1 VKADHLSYFLGFDG
15 GGSKTDCVLVDE
27 HGVLLA
33 SAYGSASNPLRT
45 GYAKTWF
52 ALSST
57 ADAVLARQKIKS
69 TDIAGIC
76 AGLGG
81 AARTQVARRIA
92 SFLER
97 SFPNAAVQ
105 VTSDMDI
112 ALAAAVGEGRGI
124 VLIAGTGSV
133 AFGRTGEGVTAR
145 AGGFGPWIGDEG
157 SGFEIGK
164 LAAAAASRDVDAR
177 GAQTMLSERIFKDLD
192 CRDWNELFERIA
204 KSADDVFPRLFP
216 TVAQVAHAGDPVA
229 CEILQHAAASLSDLA
244 YNVAKKLQLAGEEFP
259 LAKVGGMH
267 GRSKLLDAELD
278 ARLAAVLPRAIMV
291 PLAIPPALAAARM
304 ASSAASGHSPVAKAA
319 DVT

>member
-1 VKADHLSYFLGFDG
+1 MSYFLGFDG

-27 HGVLLA
+27 HGAVLA

-69 TDIAGIC
+69 TDISGIC

-92 SFLER
+92 TFLER

-105 VTSDMDI
+105 VTSDMEI
-112 ALAAAVGEGRGI
+112 ALSAAVGDGKGV

-133 AFGRTGEGVTAR
+133 AFGRNASGLTAR

-164 LAAAAASRDVDAR
+164 LAAAAVSREADAR
-177 GAQTMLSERIFKDLD
+177 GPQTALTERIFKDLD

-216 TVAQVAHAGDPVA
+216 TVAKAGDGGDPVA
-229 CEILQHAAASLSDLA
+229 CEILQHAAASLSDLTF
-244 YNVAKKLQLAGEEFP
+244 NVAKKLRLTSEEFS

-278 ARLAAVLPRAIMV
+278 ARLAAVLPHAKMV
-291 PLAIPPALAAARM
+291 PLAISPALAAARM
-304 ASSAASGHSPVAKAA
+304 ASSAASGPNRIAKAVDA
-319 DVT
+319 V

>member
-1 VKADHLSYFLGFDG
+1 LSYFLGFDG

-27 HGVLLA
+27 HGAVLA

-69 TDIAGIC
+69 TDISGIC

-105 VTSDMDI
+105 VTSDMEI
-112 ALAAAVGEGRGI
+112 ALSAAAGDGKGI

-133 AFGRTGEGVTAR
+133 AFGRNASGLTAR

-164 LAAAAASRDVDAR
+164 LAAAAVSREVDAR
-177 GAQTMLSERIFKDLD
+177 GPQTVLTERIFKDLD

-216 TVAQVAHAGDPVA
+216 TVAKVGDGGDPVA
-229 CEILQHAAASLSDLA
+229 CELLQHAAASLSDLTF
-244 YNVAKKLQLAGEEFP
+244 NVAKKLQLTGEEFP

-267 GRSKLLDAELD
+267 GRSKVLDAELD
-278 ARLAAVLPRAIMV
+278 ARLAAVLPHAKVV
-291 PLAIPPALAAARM
+291 PLAISPALAAARM
-304 ASSAASGHSPVAKAA
+304 ASAAASGPDRIAKAVDA
-319 DVT
+319 V

>member
-1 VKADHLSYFLGFDG
+1 LSYFLGFDG

-27 HGVLLA
+27 SGNVLAGSHGN
-33 SAYGSASNPLRT
+33 ASNPLRA

-57 ADAVLARQKIKS
+57 ADAVLARQKIRS

-81 AARTQVARRIA
+81 AARAQVARRIA
-92 SFLER
+92 NFLER

-105 VTSDMDI
+105 VTSDMEI
-112 ALAAAVGEGRGI
+112 ALSAAVGDGKGI

-133 AFGRTGEGVTAR
+133 AFGRGDSGLTAR
-145 AGGFGPWIGDEG
+145 AGGFGPYIGDEG

-177 GAQTMLSERIFKDLD
+177 GPHTMLTDRIFKDLD

-216 TVAQVAHAGDPVA
+216 TVAKAGDAGDPVA
-229 CEILQHAAASLSDLA
+229 REILQNAAASLGDLA
-244 YNVAKKLQLAGEEFP
+244 YSVAKKLQLTGEEFP

-278 ARLAAVLPRAIMV
+278 AKLAAVLPGAVMV
-291 PLAIPPALAAARM
+291 PLAVSPALAAARM
-304 ASSAASGHSPVAKAA
+304 ASAAASGDSPVAKAA
-319 DVT
+319 DAI

>member
-1 VKADHLSYFLGFDG
+1 LSYFLGFDG

-27 HGVLLA
+27 HGAVLA

-69 TDIAGIC
+69 TDISGIC

-105 VTSDMDI
+105 VTSDMEI
-112 ALAAAVGEGRGI
+112 ALSAAAGDGKGI

-133 AFGRTGEGVTAR
+133 AFGRNASGLTAR

-164 LAAAAASRDVDAR
+164 LAAAAVSREVDAR
-177 GAQTMLSERIFKDLD
+177 GPQTVLTERIFKDLD

-216 TVAQVAHAGDPVA
+216 TVAKAGDGGDPVA
-229 CEILQHAAASLSDLA
+229 CELLQHAAASLSDLTF
-244 YNVAKKLQLAGEEFP
+244 NVAKKLQLTGEEFP

-267 GRSKLLDAELD
+267 GRSKVLDAELD
-278 ARLAAVLPRAIMV
+278 ARLAAVLPHAKVV
-291 PLAIPPALAAARM
+291 PLAISPALAAARM
-304 ASSAASGHSPVAKAA
+304 ASAAASGPDRIAKAVDA
-319 DVT
+319 V

>member
-1 VKADHLSYFLGFDG
+1 MSYFLGFDG

-177 GAQTMLSERIFKDLD
+177 SPQTMLSERIFKDLD

-216 TVAQVAHAGDPVA
+216 TVAKVAHAGDPVA

-291 PLAIPPALAAARM
+291 PLAISPALAAARM

-319 DVT
+319 DVI

>member
-1 VKADHLSYFLGFDG
+1 LSYFLGFDG

-27 HGVLLA
+27 HGAVLA

-69 TDIAGIC
+69 TDISGIC

-92 SFLER
+92 TFLER

-105 VTSDMDI
+105 VTSDMEI
-112 ALAAAVGEGRGI
+112 ALSAAVGDGKGV

-133 AFGRTGEGVTAR
+133 AFGRNASGLTAR

-164 LAAAAASRDVDAR
+164 LAAAAVSREADAR
-177 GAQTMLSERIFKDLD
+177 GPQTALTERIFKDLD

-216 TVAQVAHAGDPVA
+216 TVAKAGDGGDPVA
-229 CEILQHAAASLSDLA
+229 CEILQHAAASLSDLTF
-244 YNVAKKLQLAGEEFP
+244 NVAKKLRLTSEEFS

-278 ARLAAVLPRAIMV
+278 ARLAAVLPHAKMV
-291 PLAIPPALAAARM
+291 PLAISPALAAARM
-304 ASSAASGHSPVAKAA
+304 ASSAASGPNRIAKAVDA
-319 DVT
+319 V

>member
-1 VKADHLSYFLGFDG
+1 
-15 GGSKTDCVLVDE
+15 VLVDE
-27 HGVLLA
+27 HGAVLA

-112 ALAAAVGEGRGI
+112 ALAAAAGEGRGI

-133 AFGRTGEGVTAR
+133 AFGRTGFRRHGAR
-145 AGGFGPWIGDEG
+145 RRVRAVDRRRRQRIRDWQARRRGGF
-157 SGFEIGK
+157 
-164 LAAAAASRDVDAR
+164 AR
-177 GAQTMLSERIFKDLD
+177 G
-192 CRDWNELFERIA
+192 
-204 KSADDVFPRLFP
+204 
-216 TVAQVAHAGDPVA
+216 
-229 CEILQHAAASLSDLA
+229 
-244 YNVAKKLQLAGEEFP
+244 
-259 LAKVGGMH
+259 
-267 GRSKLLDAELD
+267 
-278 ARLAAVLPRAIMV
+278 
-291 PLAIPPALAAARM
+291 
-304 ASSAASGHSPVAKAA
+304 
-319 DVT
+319 

>member
-177 GAQTMLSERIFKDLD
+177 SPQTMLSERIFKDLD

-216 TVAQVAHAGDPVA
+216 TVAKVAHAGDPVA

-291 PLAIPPALAAARM
+291 PLAISPALAAARM

-319 DVT
+319 DVI

>member
-1 VKADHLSYFLGFDG
+1 LSYFLGFDG

-27 HGVLLA
+27 HGAVLA
-33 SAYGSASNPLRT
+33 SAYGSASNPIRT

-69 TDIAGIC
+69 TDISGIC

-105 VTSDMDI
+105 VTSDMEI
-112 ALAAAVGEGRGI
+112 ALSAAAGDGKGI

-133 AFGRTGEGVTAR
+133 AFGRNASGLTAR

-164 LAAAAASRDVDAR
+164 LAAAAVSREVDAR
-177 GAQTMLSERIFKDLD
+177 GPQTVLTERIFKDLD

-216 TVAQVAHAGDPVA
+216 TVAKAGDGGDPVA
-229 CEILQHAAASLSDLA
+229 CELLQHAAASLSDLTF
-244 YNVAKKLQLAGEEFP
+244 NVAKKLQLTGEEFP

-267 GRSKLLDAELD
+267 GRSKVLDAELD
-278 ARLAAVLPRAIMV
+278 ARLAAVLPHAKVV
-291 PLAIPPALAAARM
+291 PLAISPALAAARM
-304 ASSAASGHSPVAKAA
+304 ASAAASGPDRIAKAVDA
-319 DVT
+319 V

>member
-1 VKADHLSYFLGFDG
+1 M
-15 GGSKTDCVLVDE
+15 LVDE
-27 HGVLLA
+27 HGAVLA

-69 TDIAGIC
+69 TDISGIC

-92 SFLER
+92 TFLER

-105 VTSDMDI
+105 VTSDMEI
-112 ALAAAVGEGRGI
+112 ALSAAVGDGKGV

-133 AFGRTGEGVTAR
+133 AFGRNASGLTAR

-164 LAAAAASRDVDAR
+164 LAAAAVSREADAR
-177 GAQTMLSERIFKDLD
+177 GPQTALTERIFKDLD

-216 TVAQVAHAGDPVA
+216 TVAKAGDGGDPVA
-229 CEILQHAAASLSDLA
+229 CEILQHAAASLSDLTF
-244 YNVAKKLQLAGEEFP
+244 NVAKKLRLTSEEFS

-278 ARLAAVLPRAIMV
+278 ARLAAVLPHAKMV
-291 PLAIPPALAAARM
+291 PLAISPALAAARM
-304 ASSAASGHSPVAKAA
+304 ASSAASGPNRIAKAVDA
-319 DVT
+319 V